1 MTLLIGLPTREL
13 FMVKNSE
20 GFMEHP
26 VGKLAFFII
35 FNNFSPFTKIV

>member
-1 MTLLIGLPTREL
+1 MTLLIGLLTREV

-20 GFMEHP
+20 AFTENP

-35 FNNFSPFTKIV
+35 FNNFSPLTKIV